1 MRRVH
6 FDTNFSKSFVFNRW
20 AVPIGDSGSLTLF
33 TGNEATHR
41 MLLEQATAEYCVRT
55 EGRGRVV
62 DQWELRVGRENHYLD
77 CLVGCAVAA
86 SIQGVSTGEQVDVS
100 SRRSP
105 KMKLSD
111 VYTKKRRA
119 IESAAARR

>member
-6 FDTNFSKSFVFNRW
+6 FDTNFWKSFVFNRW
-20 AVPIGDSGSLTLF
+20 AVPIGDSGSMTLSS
-33 TGNEATHR
+33 GNAAAHR

-62 DQWELRVGRENHYLD
+62 DQWELRVGRDNHYLD

-86 SIQGVSTGEQVDVS
+86 SIQGVSTGEQVDVD
-100 SRRSP
+100 RR
-105 KMKLSD
+105 
-111 VYTKKRRA
+111 
-119 IESAAARR
+119 